1 LKIKTMTDSI
11 NDYFSDWQGWY
22 CEVSTLDDGMIITDS
37 EDDRY
42 DEGEVCSEVIENTIK
57 ELTRHLKEKH
67 GLNVKFA

>member
-22 CEVSTLDDGMIITDS
+22 CEVSTLDDGTIITDS
-37 EDDRY
+37 EDSRY
-42 DEGEVCSEVIENTIK
+42 DEGEVCSEVIENTTK

-67 GLNVKFA
+67 GLNVRFD